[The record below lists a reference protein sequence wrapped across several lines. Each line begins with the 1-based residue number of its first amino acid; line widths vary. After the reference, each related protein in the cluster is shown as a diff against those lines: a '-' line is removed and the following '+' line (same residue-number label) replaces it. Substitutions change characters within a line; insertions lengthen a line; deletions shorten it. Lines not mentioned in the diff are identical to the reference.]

1 LRAPPGAITRVVIEF
16 GANAP
21 DMPRTKRHMR
31 IPALIAAAALILG
44 ACSSSNRVGQVFD
57 TRQNAGPCPS
67 AGSIYGVDRVV
78 KFADENSGR
87 YSDIAYTGEIVGV
100 KLFCRY
106 ADDNPII
113 AEIDIDFAFGKGPQA
128 TADEHDYT
136 YFVAVTRRN
145 RRILHKERF
154 SVRADFNGEVVTGT
168 RQLIDSIEIPR
179 VDETISGANFEI
191 LVGFELTEDQLEFN
205 RAGKR
210 YRLDAGAP

>member
-1 LRAPPGAITRVVIEF
+1 
-16 GANAP
+16 
-21 DMPRTKRHMR
+21 MR
-31 IPALIAAAALILG
+31 IPALLVGALFLG
-44 ACSSSNRVGQVFD
+44 ACSSTPVADVFD

-67 AGSIYGVDRVV
+67 AGSIYGAERVV
-78 KFADENSGR
+78 KFVGPETGK

-100 KLFCRY
+100 ELFCRY
-106 ADDNPII
+106 ADGDPII

-154 SVRADFNGEVVTGT
+154 VTRADFGGELVAGKQEV
-168 RQLIDSIEIPR
+168 IDSIRIPR

-191 LVGFELTEDQLEFN
+191 LVGFELSDEQLEFN

-210 YRLDAGAP
+210 YRLDAGAQAQ